1 MGHYENFEFLGD
13 AVLSL
18 AAAEALVRKA
28 PGEDEGL
35 LSQKRAQ
42 YVSKDFLS
50 EAAKRLELSQL
61 IRVGNDVKA
70 DEIGLLPDSIL
81 ADVIESIIGATY
93 LDAGLEAAKK
103 VISSVLGDL
112 PTEVRQ
118 NSQDAKTVLQERF
131 QASCT
136 LTPAYEVLECVGHP
150 MRPLCGGSARGRTAV
165 GSGPGALQ
173 RKRSKRRPLERWK
186 SLRPCP
192 RRNSAK
198 NLQGSPRGKKQ
209 PQRTTEAVGAS
220 IWL

>member
-1 MGHYENFEFLGD
+1 M
-13 AVLSL
+13 
-18 AAAEALVRKA
+18 
-28 PGEDEGL
+28 
-35 LSQKRAQ
+35 
-42 YVSKDFLS
+42 SKDFLS

-136 LTPAYEVLECVGHP
+136 LTPAYEVLECVGPPHAP
-150 MRPLCGGSARGRTAV
+150 TFVVEARVAEQQLAV
-165 GSGPGALQ
+165 GRGPPK